1 MTVRANVI
9 PVTHGN
15 GRSERKGQDER
26 EGDMSPEACNRVR
39 DALAA
44 GNVFGDA
51 TLLEHAKDCEVCAR
65 ELAALKKRRE
75 FRDAFPVLSSIADES
90 KRAPTSARASSQ
102 VASQGGSRRHLLIM
116 IAALIAIVGFLF
128 RPGPPAAPPEDEGA
142 TAQPKFRISNLEN
155 ALFDSKVEGGT
166 VRSSLTR
173 GIAAF
178 HVERLGPHQRFLVA
192 LPDGDLEVG
201 GTRFVVTIEDGKTK
215 QVDVAEGVVALR
227 LHGRAEMLLSAGE
240 RWPSG
245 GSGRPSLLFMQPPP
259 PKDAAPPEP
268 SKSND

>member
-1 MTVRANVI
+1 
-9 PVTHGN
+9 
-15 GRSERKGQDER
+15 
-26 EGDMSPEACNRVR
+26 MSPETCNRVR

-51 TLLEHAKDCEVCAR
+51 ALLEHAKDCDVCAS

-90 KRAPTSARASSQ
+90 KRAPTTARASSHA
-102 VASQGGSRRHLLIM
+102 ASLGASRRHLLIM

-128 RPGPPAAPPEDEGA
+128 RNRTPTAPPQDEA
-142 TAQPKFRISNLEN
+142 ANAHPKFRISNLEN
-155 ALFDSKVEGGT
+155 ALFESKVEGRT

-178 HVERLGPHQRFLVA
+178 HVERLGPQQRFLLT
-192 LPDGDLEVG
+192 LPDGDLEVR
-201 GTRFVVTIEDGKTK
+201 GTRFVVTIEGGKTK
-215 QVDVAEGVVALR
+215 QVDVAEGAVALR

-240 RWPSG
+240 RWPSA
-245 GSGRPSLLFMQPPP
+245 GSGRPTLSFMQPPP

-268 SKSND
+268 SKPND